1 MFRFEFY
8 KLSTRPFLFKMAV
21 CWKLSDVMSR
31 LILPSYKRSF
41 STHFYLKKLSC
52 RKVKRSTPLKNEIIE
67 IWVSL
72 NVGYGVVYISKV
84 NWNSFRVFLELL
96 TFLCVFTQICSE
108 KSLRVG
114 VSLCRA
120 FKGAIVYCYISVLER
135 TTL

>member
-72 NVGYGVVYISKV
+72 NVYNSKV

-108 KSLRVG
+108 KSLLVV
-114 VSLCRA
+114 VSLCQA
-120 FKGAIVYCYISVLER
+120 FKGAIVYCYISVLEQ

>member
-1 MFRFEFY
+1 MFWFVFY
-8 KLSTRPFLFKMAV
+8 KLSEQPPNHFLFKMAI
-21 CWKLSDVMSR
+21 CWKLSDVKNW
-31 LILPSYKRSF
+31 LILPSYTRRF

-72 NVGYGVVYISKV
+72 NVYNSKV

-108 KSLRVG
+108 KSLLVG
-114 VSLCRA
+114 VSLCLA
-120 FKGAIVYCYISVLER
+120 FKGAIVYCYISVFER